1 MIHEFDNPNFNE
13 FKNELIEYSYGER
26 KKDPIGVKVSN
37 RNGWQSKPFKVTD
50 KNNILHSFLV
60 DSISN
65 LKVIKS
71 FINIRIVYWININ
84 PKGARNEKHTHP
96 SCAFAGTI
104 WIKTPENCGN
114 FNLYSPFS
122 HIGSDEKR
130 HDKFYLYLDELIIYL
145 KQKGYSFKSIQDHLK
160 INDF

>member
-104 WIKTPENCGN
+104 WIKTPENCGD
-114 FNLYSPFS
+114 FNLYSPVSTVPKEGKMIIFPS
-122 HIGSDEKR
+122 HLEHSVNENLSDQDR
-130 HDKFYLYLDELIIYL
+130 ISVSFNLII
-145 KQKGYSFKSIQDHLK
+145 D
-160 INDF
+160 NN